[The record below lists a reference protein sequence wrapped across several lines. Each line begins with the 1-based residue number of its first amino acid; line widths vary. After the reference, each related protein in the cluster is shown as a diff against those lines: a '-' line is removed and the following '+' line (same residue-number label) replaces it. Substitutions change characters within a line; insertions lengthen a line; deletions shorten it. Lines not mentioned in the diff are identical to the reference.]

1 MLEIIEMTKSFKERK
16 VLKDVTFK
24 ISSEIKVIIGLNG
37 SGKSTLLRIIAGII
51 KPDKGRI
58 IING

>member
-1 MLEIIEMTKSFKERK
+1 